1 MSLTF
6 RINPDVILF
15 HWAKATL
22 SQKTGA
28 FAGGKPPQKFN
39 LTY

>member
-15 HWAKATL
+15 DWPKATL
-22 SQKTGA
+22 REQTGVVA
-28 FAGGKPPQKFN
+28 RGETPPEI
-39 LTY
+39 